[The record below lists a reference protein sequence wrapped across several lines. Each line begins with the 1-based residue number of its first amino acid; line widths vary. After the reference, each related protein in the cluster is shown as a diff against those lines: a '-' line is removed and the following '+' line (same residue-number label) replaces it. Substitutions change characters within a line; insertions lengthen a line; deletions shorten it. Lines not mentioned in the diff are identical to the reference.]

1 MEQEL
6 IRILTDEATG
16 LGIVLGPD
24 ELSHFSFFYDEFQMW
39 NAKMNLSALEAGPA
53 FIIKHFIDSLQA
65 LPLIPQ
71 EAKTLLDLGTGGGFP
86 GIPLKIARND
96 LSLTLLD
103 SSRKKTS
110 FLRQVVLRLG
120 LSDVHVIT
128 GRAEEQAGE
137 GRGGGEFDVVI
148 SRATFKLMQILE
160 LGCHFVKREGL
171 IIAMKG
177 RDVTEEL
184 EKAQTVMNR
193 FHLRLVER
201 RETTLPRLG
210 DSRTLLVY
218 KKDW

>member
-1 MEQEL
+1 MEQTL
-6 IRILTDEATG
+6 IRILTDEAKG
-16 LGIVLGPD
+16 LGIF
-24 ELSHFSFFYDEFQMW
+24 LSPAEQAQFSLFYDEFQVW
-39 NAKMNLSALEAGPA
+39 NAKMNLTALEAGSS

-65 LPLIPQ
+65 LQLIPQ

-86 GIPLKIARND
+86 GVPLKIARSD

-120 LSDVHVIT
+120 FSDVHVIT
-128 GRAEEQAGE
+128 DRAEEQARE

-148 SRATFKLMQILE
+148 SRATFKMSRILE
-160 LGCHFVKREGL
+160 LGSHFVKRDGL

-193 FHLRLVER
+193 FHLRLAER

-210 DSRTLLVY
+210 DSRTFFVY
-218 KKDW
+218 KKD

>member
-1 MEQEL
+1 MEQAL
-6 IRILTDEATG
+6 IQILTDEANG
-16 LGIVLGPD
+16 LGIF
-24 ELSHFSFFYDEFQMW
+24 LSPAEQAQFSLFYDEFQVW
-39 NAKMNLSALEAGPA
+39 NAKMNLTALEAGSS

-65 LPLIPQ
+65 LQLIPQ

-86 GIPLKIARND
+86 GVPLKIARSD

-110 FLRQVVLRLG
+110 FLKQVVLRLG

-128 GRAEEQAGE
+128 DRAEEQARE

-148 SRATFKLMQILE
+148 SRATFKMSRILE
-160 LGCHFVKREGL
+160 LGSHFVKRDGL

-193 FHLRLVER
+193 FHLRLAER

-210 DSRTLLVY
+210 DSRTFFVY
-218 KKDW
+218 KKD